1 MSSAINQHSFF
12 QQQICC
18 DIIAA
23 FLLKIITQGFIMN
36 NLYIALD
43 GVEGAGKR
51 GSLQLLEGIFEQRG
65 EIITSVR
72 EPGGTPMA
80 EDLRSLI
87 KRFYDEKVDSVTEI
101 MVMFA
106 ARRQLLLNVVT
117 PALQRGHVL
126 SDRCYASSIAYQLF
140 GSRSITDSQFESIFD
155 LTMRGMPDID
165 LLFWLDVDPKLGM
178 ERARSRG
185 ELDRIEKNHIDFFY
199 RAREGYQSLVGKPG
213 VVRIDANVSEPEMH
227 DQIKE
232 VLDDF
237 FIKKGLPGL
246 SKNNCNNIN
255 VV

>member
-1 MSSAINQHSFF
+1 MLWYNHS
-12 QQQICC
+12 IL
-18 DIIAA
+18 I
-23 FLLKIITQGFIMN
+23 KIIIQGFIMD

-43 GVEGAGKR
+43 GVEGGGKS
-51 GSLQLLEGIFEQRG
+51 GSLRLLEGIFEQRG

-87 KRFYDEKVDSVTEI
+87 KRIYDEEVDSVTEI

-106 ARRQLLLNVVT
+106 ARRQLLLNLVI

-126 SDRCYASSIAYQLF
+126 SDRCYASSLAYQLF

-155 LTMRGMPDID
+155 LTMKGVPEID
-165 LLFWLDVDPKLGM
+165 LLLWLDVDPKLGM

-185 ELDRIEKNHIDFFY
+185 ELDRIEKNHMDFFY
-199 RAREGYQSLVGKPG
+199 RAREGYQSLVSKPG

-227 DQIKE
+227 EQIKE

-237 FIKKGLPGL
+237 FVKKGLPGL
-246 SKNNCNNIN
+246 SKK
-255 VV
+255 

>member
-1 MSSAINQHSFF
+1 MLWYNHS
-12 QQQICC
+12 IL
-18 DIIAA
+18 I
-23 FLLKIITQGFIMN
+23 KIIIQGFIMD

-43 GVEGAGKR
+43 GVEGGGKS
-51 GSLQLLEGIFEQRG
+51 GSLRLLEGIFEQRG

-87 KRFYDEKVDSVTEI
+87 KRIYDEEVDSVTEI

-106 ARRQLLLNVVT
+106 ARRQLLLNLVI

-126 SDRCYASSIAYQLF
+126 SDRCYASSLAYQLF

-155 LTMRGMPDID
+155 LTMKGVPEID
-165 LLFWLDVDPKLGM
+165 LLLWLDVDPKLGI

-185 ELDRIEKNHIDFFY
+185 ELDRIEKNHMDFFY
-199 RAREGYQSLVGKPG
+199 RAREGYQSLIGKPG

-227 DQIKE
+227 EQIKE

-237 FIKKGLPGL
+237 FVKKGFPGL
-246 SKNNCNNIN
+246 SKK
-255 VV
+255 